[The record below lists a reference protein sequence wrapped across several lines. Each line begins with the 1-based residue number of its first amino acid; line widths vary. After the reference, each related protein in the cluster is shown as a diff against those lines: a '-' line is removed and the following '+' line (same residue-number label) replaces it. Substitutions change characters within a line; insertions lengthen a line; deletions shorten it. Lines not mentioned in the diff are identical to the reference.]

1 VAMAYAML
9 TVYGKR
15 NRMISAGAALLRGY
29 NAVNPLTDLERRHL
43 VLLVSCRLA
52 CSATLG
58 AYSIQQNP
66 ENTYL
71 LLHSK
76 PAWDCLE
83 LIWGR
88 DATKRQEM
96 AKVLNQVFDLA
107 CSVHKD
113 GDADVLECT
122 DLAFPDPVVVDPLSS
137 SRASDSAN
145 GNDRPAK
152 RIKSEGETN
161 DESVLLRYL

>member
-1 VAMAYAML
+1 MAYAML

-29 NAVNPLTDLERRHL
+29 NAVKPLTDLERRHL

-66 ENTYL
+66 ENEYL

-96 AKVLNQVFDLA
+96 AKALNQVFDLA
-107 CSVHKD
+107 CSVSHKE

-122 DLAFPDPVVVDPLSS
+122 DLAFPDPVIVDPLSS
-137 SRASDSAN
+137 SRASDSSN
-145 GNDRPAK
+145 GNDRAAK
-152 RIKSEGETN
+152 RKK
-161 DESVLLRYL
+161 